1 LHRFLRYGASSWD
14 FALSSDTQPAVE
26 VQCAGAVLMVRP
38 AHFGANPETADSN
51 RFQQANARPGDVQAA
66 LREFDGI
73 VGSLERAGVEVHV
86 ADDTPVPV
94 KPDACF
100 PNNWVSFHADGS
112 VVLYPMM
119 APSRRAE
126 RREAP
131 LEQLRR
137 AGFQVARTID
147 LSPLE
152 ARGEFLEG
160 TGSLV
165 LDRSHRI
172 AYACRSPRTTPA
184 ALADFA
190 AALGYRVVPFDA
202 LGPGGRPAYHTN
214 VLMAVGERFAIVC
227 SAAIPDGDRRAVVL
241 RALEET
247 GHEVVEI
254 DIAEMNGFSGNLLAL
269 RTREGDG
276 LIVGSDAAWAALA
289 PDRRRRLERHGA
301 IISAPIPTIERLGG
315 GSVRCMIAE
324 IFLPR
329 GMAGA
334 G

>member
-1 LHRFLRYGASSWD
+1 
-14 FALSSDTQPAVE
+14 LSSDTQRAVE
-26 VQCAGAVLMVRP
+26 AQCADAVLMVRP

-66 LREFDGI
+66 LHEFDGL
-73 VGSLERAGVEVHV
+73 VESLRTAGVEVAV
-86 ADDTPVPV
+86 ADDTSEPA

-119 APSRRAE
+119 APTRRAE

-131 LEQLRR
+131 VDQLRR

-152 ARGEFLEG
+152 MRGEYLEG

-172 AYACRSPRTTPA
+172 AYACRSPRTTAA

-190 AALGYRVVPFDA
+190 AALGYRVVAFDA
-202 LGPGGRPAYHTN
+202 LGPDGRPAYHTN
-214 VLMAVGERFAIVC
+214 VLMAVGERFAILC
-227 SAAIPDGDRRAVVL
+227 TAAIPDVARRAAVL
-241 RALEET
+241 RTLEES
-247 GHEVVEI
+247 GREVVEI
-254 DIAEMNGFSGNLLAL
+254 DIAEMNRFAGNLLAL
-269 RTREGDG
+269 RARDG
-276 LIVGSDAAWAALA
+276 AALIAGSDAAWGALA

-301 IISAPIPTIERLGG
+301 IVSAPIPTIERLGG

-324 IFLPR
+324 VFLPR
-329 GMAGA
+329 GVAGA

>member
-1 LHRFLRYGASSWD
+1 
-14 FALSSDTQPAVE
+14 VE
-26 VQCAGAVLMVRP
+26 AQCAAAVLMVRP
-38 AHFGANPETADSN
+38 ANFGANPETADSN
-51 RFQQANARPGDVQAA
+51 RFQQANASPGDMQTVLQ
-66 LREFDGI
+66 EFDAI

-86 ADDTPVPV
+86 ADDTSKPV

-119 APSRRAE
+119 ALSRRAE

-131 LEQLRR
+131 VELLRR

-190 AALGYRVVPFDA
+190 AALGYRVVAFDA
-202 LGPGGRPAYHTN
+202 LGPEGRPAYHTN
-214 VLMAVGERFAIVC
+214 VLMAVGERFAILC
-227 SAAIPDGDRRAVVL
+227 AAAIPDAARRAAVQ

-247 GHEVVEI
+247 GHEVIAI
-254 DIAEMNGFSGNLLAL
+254 DIAEMNRFAGNLLAL
-269 RTREGDG
+269 HARNGDA
-276 LIVGSDAAWAALA
+276 LIAGSDAAWAALP

-301 IISAPIPTIERLGG
+301 IVSAPIPTIERLGG

-324 IFLPR
+324 VFLPR
-329 GMAGA
+329 GMTGA